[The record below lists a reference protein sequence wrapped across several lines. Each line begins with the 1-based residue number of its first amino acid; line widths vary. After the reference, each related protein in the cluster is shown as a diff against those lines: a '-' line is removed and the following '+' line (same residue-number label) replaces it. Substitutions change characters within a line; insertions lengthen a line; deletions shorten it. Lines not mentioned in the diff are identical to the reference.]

1 MKRAYIYTR
10 VSTEDQRGNWS
21 MAGQEQ
27 ACREFC
33 QRSGYDVV
41 RVFRDEA
48 ASAKTFDRSAWSE
61 MQRSLK
67 RDKINF
73 IVVQKYDRFSRNVAE
88 GLEMFE
94 RLERRYNL
102 RVLSVQENL
111 GISPFSPFFWKFRAD
126 ALTGAEFERRM
137 IADRTAGGRHAAA
150 KQGRWMGPAP
160 FGYDNARDEN
170 NKPILV
176 LNQQEAP
183 VAAEMFRLYASGLP
197 FEDVRTWAKTNG
209 FTARHKEAVKRLLT
223 NPVYAGLITT
233 PSYQGE
239 APQYVRGLHEPIVQE
254 ALFWQV
260 QNRISGRSGKP
271 RAEKDDAL
279 PLRGYLLCQGCQR
292 PLTGSR
298 SRGKSGGHW
307 YYYRCLRCLGQNF
320 RAEYAHNQMR
330 EILSGLSFGPVELDF
345 LERKTRQAVQRLQ
358 REYEERAQK
367 AKQEAEELSLK
378 IESLED
384 KIDEETYRRWLLRL
398 RADVSDRQELIAG
411 AKSDEAASWQ
421 RYEAALPFLGNLE
434 RIWEIC
440 PVEKKAQ
447 FLRLL
452 FGESLEKTERGY
464 RTPHVNPAVK
474 YNAHKISTLEIKSGT
489 ENTNFDASG
498 SVCSPYGAKIEP
510 IITGIGPL
518 VEFLAQIKRA

>member
-1 MKRAYIYTR
+1 
-10 VSTEDQRGNWS
+10 

-33 QRSGYDVV
+33 QRNNYDVV

-48 ASAKTFDRSAWSE
+48 ASAKTFDRPAWTA
-61 MQRSLK
+61 MQQSLR

-94 RLERRYNL
+94 RLEKRYNI

-160 FGYDNARDEN
+160 FGYDNARDEK

-176 LNQQEAP
+176 LNADESAT
-183 VAAEMFRLYASGLP
+183 VREMFQQYASGLT
-197 FEDVRTWAKTNG
+197 FEQVRSWAKLNG
-209 FTARHKEAVKRLLT
+209 FTARHKEAVKRLLS

-233 PSYQGE
+233 PAYQGE
-239 APQYVRGLHEPIVQE
+239 GAQYVRGLHEPIVPE

-260 QNRISGRSGKP
+260 QNRIAGRNGKP
-271 RAEKDDAL
+271 RAEKEEAL
-279 PLRGYLLCQGCQR
+279 PLRGYLLCQCCQR

-307 YYYRCLRCLGQNF
+307 YYYRCLRCTGQNF
-320 RAEYAHNQMR
+320 RAERAHGEMAA
-330 EILSGLSFGPVELDF
+330 ILSALSFGPAELQF
-345 LERKTRQAVQRLQ
+345 LQRTTRQTVERLLKQ
-358 REYEERAQK
+358 QQQQARRAETEI
-367 AKQEAEELSLK
+367 AELSAK
-378 IESLED
+378 VESLEAKYIAD
-384 KIDEETYRRWLLRL
+384 KVDEGTYRRWIARFNS
-398 RADVSDRQELIAG
+398 DISDRQAVIEA
-411 AKSDEAASWQ
+411 ARSDEAAKWQ
-421 RYEAALPFLGNLE
+421 RYEAALPELGSME
-434 RIWEIC
+434 KIWELC
-440 PVEKKAQ
+440 NAEKKAQ

-452 FGESLEKTERGY
+452 FGEGLQKTNTGY
-464 RTPHVNPAVK
+464 RTPYLIQCLLH
-474 YNAHKISTLEIKSGT
+474 NAHKVSALEIKGGT
-489 ENTNFDASG
+489 ENANFDASG

-510 IITGIGPL
+510 NQTLFAL
-518 VEFLAQIKRA
+518 VDFLDKLKAA